1 MPKTDILPRQA
12 RDKHR
17 ESTQTPHANQT
28 AAALDLATMKTA
40 PSWHWFVDNGPGTLH
55 ENWPTGPTPDGTT
68 SGSQVRKRS
77 LFPPF
82 MLKTDILPRQ
92 ARDKHR
98 ENSKKRCRFI
108 AEPPDVWWR
117 RGCLDLP
124 RGRRAPRP
132 APNSRYENA
141 YHVTKTGSGQTQA
154 KLSKRETRF
163 LTGLL
168 LLHFGVEST
177 IMQRI
182 GAASAT
188 TKLAGINEV
197 ASAWHYD
204 RAVIKK
210 KTHTYPKRTLS
221 KPLQTVSN

>member
-1 MPKTDILPRQA
+1 MPFYRRTTRCLV
-12 RDKHR
+12 
-17 ESTQTPHANQT
+17 
-28 AAALDLATMKTA
+28 AAWMFGPLA
-40 PSWHWFVDNGPGTLH
+40 
-55 ENWPTGPTPDGTT
+55 
-68 SGSQVRKRS
+68 
-77 LFPPF
+77 
-82 MLKTDILPRQ
+82 
-92 ARDKHR
+92 
-98 ENSKKRCRFI
+98 
-108 AEPPDVWWR
+108 
-117 RGCLDLP
+117 P

-197 ASAWHYD
+197 ASAWRYD

-210 KTHTYPKRTLS
+210 ENNQKRTVS

>member
-1 MPKTDILPRQA
+1 MPFYRRTTRCLVAAWMFGSTTRSPGSAA
-12 RDKHR
+12 R
-17 ESTQTPHANQT
+17 TQQ
-28 AAALDLATMKTA
+28 
-40 PSWHWFVDNGPGTLH
+40 
-55 ENWPTGPTPDGTT
+55 
-68 SGSQVRKRS
+68 QV
-77 LFPPF
+77 
-82 MLKTDILPRQ
+82 Q
-92 ARDKHR
+92 
-98 ENSKKRCRFI
+98 
-108 AEPPDVWWR
+108 
-117 RGCLDLP
+117 
-124 RGRRAPRP
+124 
-132 APNSRYENA
+132 NA